1 MIKPQSERIGELHNN
16 YLNGY
21 FSNISGDKTNLE
33 NTNNS
38 LLNKH
43 HDLLLNKKIVKI
55 TPNTNSVLTKNN
67 SVQLKNNIIINDDAF
82 NINKNKWIRNRLKIM
97 SNMKERKMIYS
108 LEPENGENI
117 KEHSNMIYA
126 YKDKGLYIIY
136 RYINSRINYDK
147 EIKAK
152 IKWNIFSNHF
162 KIFDNTNNIIE
173 EIIYNFNFKGWNGPT
188 KLQILLTFSNKNKK
202 IYNGIKLVNSEFYL
216 HKMKNKSPEYSNIY
230 RCYVLNF
237 INRKV
242 IPNEKNMQIIYSD
255 LKEDTDNILLQ
266 FAQVENNEYILDY
279 KYPFNNVTAL
289 ALALTNLSS
298 RMFYQ

>member
-1 MIKPQSERIGELHNN
+1 MKPQSERTGELHNN

-21 FSNISGDKTNLE
+21 FSNINGDKSNLE

-43 HDLLLNKKIVKI
+43 QGLLLNKKIVKI
-55 TPNTNSVLTKNN
+55 TTNSNSVLTKNN
-67 SVQLKNNIIINDDAF
+67 SVQLKNNIIINDDSF
-82 NINKNKWIRNRLKIM
+82 STNNNNWVRNRLKVM
-97 SNMKERKMIYS
+97 SNMKERKIIYS
-108 LEPENGENI
+108 LEPENNENI
-117 KEHSNMIYA
+117 KIHSNILYA

-136 RYINSRINYDK
+136 KYINSRINYDK

-152 IKWNIFSNHF
+152 IKWSILSNHF
-162 KIFDNTNNIIE
+162 KIFDNSNNIIE

-188 KLQILLTFSNKNKK
+188 KFQVLLPFSNKNKK
-202 IYNGIKLVNSEFYL
+202 FFNGIKLVNSELCL
-216 HKMKNKSPEYSNIY
+216 HKMENKSPEYNNIY
-230 RCYVLNF
+230 KCYVLNF

-242 IPNEKNMQIIYSD
+242 IPNEKNIQIVYSD

-279 KYPFNNVTAL
+279 KYPFNSVTSL

>member
-1 MIKPQSERIGELHNN
+1 MKPQSERTGELHNN

-21 FSNISGDKTNLE
+21 FSNINGDKSNLE

-43 HDLLLNKKIVKI
+43 QGLLLNKKIVKI
-55 TPNTNSVLTKNN
+55 ATNSNSVLTKNN
-67 SVQLKNNIIINDDAF
+67 SVQLKNNIIINDDSF
-82 NINKNKWIRNRLKIM
+82 STNNNNWVRNRLKVM
-97 SNMKERKMIYS
+97 SNMKERKIIYS
-108 LEPENGENI
+108 LEPENNENI
-117 KEHSNMIYA
+117 KIHSNILYA

-136 RYINSRINYDK
+136 KYINSRINYDK

-152 IKWNIFSNHF
+152 IKWSILSNHF
-162 KIFDNTNNIIE
+162 KIFDNRNNIIE

-188 KLQILLTFSNKNKK
+188 KLQVLLPFSNKNKK
-202 IYNGIKLVNSEFYL
+202 FFNGIKLVNSELCL
-216 HKMKNKSPEYSNIY
+216 HKMENKSPEYNNIY
-230 RCYVLNF
+230 KCYVLNF

-242 IPNEKNMQIIYSD
+242 IPNEKNIQIVYSD

-279 KYPFNNVTAL
+279 KYPFNSVTSL